1 MKKYGLMAAGLLA
14 VILLVGGGSFLL
26 QKNAAESE
34 KWNNENPKDTVHLL
48 IAAAASLEYSL
59 RDELI
64 PMFEDLYPDIT
75 VEGTYDSS
83 GKLQLQIEE
92 GLDADIFFSAAPKQM
107 ENLIQEDFI
116 LPDTRVDLLQNK
128 LVLIVP
134 SDTMLGLTKFEEI
147 GKAEMIAIGDPNS
160 VPVGQYAKEALTNLG
175 IWEEVSKK
183 ASFGT
188 NVTEVLSW
196 VAAGSADA
204 GIVYA
209 TDAIANPMGI
219 KVISEAPK
227 DSLKSKVIY
236 PVAIVNKLEQQE
248 GILMDNN
255 QMDNIQK
262 DSIQLDAAKKFLEFL
277 SSKKAMEVFKKYG
290 FTENIE

>member
-1 MKKYGLMAAGLLA
+1 MKKYGLMTAGLLV
-14 VILLVGGGSFLL
+14 VILLVGGGIFLL
-26 QKNAAESE
+26 QKNAAKSE
-34 KWNNENPKDTVHLL
+34 KLNDENPKETVHLL

-64 PMFEDLYPDIT
+64 PMFEDQYPGIT

-92 GLDADIFFSAAPKQM
+92 GLAADIFFSAAPKQM
-107 ENLIQEDFI
+107 ESLIQEDFI
-116 LPDTRVDLLQNK
+116 LSDTRVDLLQNK

-134 SDTMLGLTKFEEI
+134 SDSTLGLTKFEEI

-219 KVISEAPK
+219 TVISEAPK

-236 PVAIVNKLEQQE
+236 PIAIVNKLEQQE
-248 GILMDNN
+248 DIPMDNN
-255 QMDNIQK
+255 QMD
-262 DSIQLDAAKKFLEFL
+262 SIQMDAAKKFLEFL
-277 SSKKAMEVFKKYG
+277 SSKEAMEVFKKYG